1 MHVMNV
7 QVPASDMGDT
17 LLSRMLSLLNQT
29 IRGST
34 FRDQTLSSVTSKQW
48 RKLLRKS
55 VGLLG
60 GKDFSIIESD
70 KN

>member
-34 FRDQTLSSVTSKQW
+34 FRDQTLSSITSKQW

-55 VGLLG
+55 VRLLG
-60 GKDFSIIESD
+60 GKDFFINR
-70 KN
+70 K